1 MNDSIYSLRQ
11 YISEIPTG
19 FFVII
24 SHQITNNKKYDDI
37 VSRDNIEVIR
47 RYESGLS
54 RSRNVLLD
62 TAIKNNVDYLI
73 ISDDDVRYDSEGLN
87 NLFKE
92 LINCGCHYQLQS
104 KCPDGR
110 LRKKYKKKSY
120 KLGRK
125 NIFGVSSIELC
136 LDISSIN
143 KDGLFFDEQFG
154 LGAKYPAGEEPIF
167 LSDALDKGHEI
178 KFLPLT
184 VTIHPEVS
192 SGLLLFSDERMIHAR
207 GAIFRRCFGFFK
219 GACVALLFWLKKFV
233 FRRRKSMDINANDV
247 SKGKAFM
254 IMFKGFM
261 HHDI

>member
-1 MNDSIYSLRQ
+1 MNDGIYSLTE
-11 YISEIPTG
+11 YIGEIPDE
-19 FFVII
+19 FLLII
-24 SHQITNNKKYDDI
+24 SHQITNNKKYDDVI
-37 VSRDNIEVIR
+37 SGNNIEVIG
-47 RYESGLS
+47 RYETGLS

-62 TAIKNNVDYLI
+62 AAIKSNVDYLI
-73 ISDDDVRYDSEGLN
+73 ISDDDVRYDSEGLKK
-87 NLFKE
+87 LFKK

-110 LRKKYKKKSY
+110 LRKEYKKKPY

-136 LDISSIN
+136 LNIPAIN
-143 KDGLFFDEQFG
+143 KDGLFFDEKFG

-178 KFLPLT
+178 EFLPLT

-207 GAIFRRCFGFFK
+207 GALFRRCFGFFK
-219 GACVALLFWLKKFV
+219 GACVAILFWAKKFV
-233 FRRRKSMDINANDV
+233 FHRQKNIVDNKV

-254 IMFKGFM
+254 IMLKGFM
-261 HHDI
+261 HNDI